1 MSACAYLPGSWTAV
15 VCERL
20 LALVGPGAE
29 QTTVATLWDVAAAG
43 GGVVEALLELPDEAT
58 GAFALVTLSRSGLL
72 HAALRGD
79 VEVSIGTSSGMRS
92 VRADE
97 VTAWTEVTAHDVP
110 EVTLRA
116 TGWAGPD
123 VSPLPLVAGV
133 VRADEV
139 RATADLRGAADG
151 RPEAPAALDEHEG
164 LTIVTGDLA
173 RIRAG
178 IPPAAPAPSP
188 RLPAP
193 AVARMRLS
201 TGLVVPLDRTVL
213 VGRAPQVGRVTARD
227 LPRLVTVPSP
237 QLDISRT
244 HAEVR
249 QEGEHVVVT
258 DLESL
263 NGVRVTRPGA
273 APRRLHPGEPTVV
286 ARGEVVDLGD
296 GVTFTLEG
304 GA

>member
-20 LALVGPGAE
+20 LALVGPGAG
-29 QTTVATLWDVAAAG
+29 QATVATLWDVAAAG
-43 GGVVEALLELPDEAT
+43 GGVVEALLELPDEAS

-92 VRADE
+92 VRAGEDS
-97 VTAWTEVTAHDVP
+97 AWTEVTAHDVP
-110 EVTLRA
+110 AVTLRA
-116 TGWAGPD
+116 AGCDPD
-123 VSPLPLVAGV
+123 GSPLPLVAGV

-139 RATADLRGAADG
+139 RATADLRGAAG
-151 RPEAPAALDEHEG
+151 ARPVAPASADDHEG

-178 IPPAAPAPSP
+178 VPPTAPTPAP
-188 RLPAP
+188 RLVAP
-193 AVARMRLS
+193 PVARLRLS

-213 VGRAPQVGRVTARD
+213 VGRAPQVGRVTAKD

-263 NGVRVTRPGA
+263 NGVRVTRPGT

-296 GVTFTLEG
+296 GVTFTVEG